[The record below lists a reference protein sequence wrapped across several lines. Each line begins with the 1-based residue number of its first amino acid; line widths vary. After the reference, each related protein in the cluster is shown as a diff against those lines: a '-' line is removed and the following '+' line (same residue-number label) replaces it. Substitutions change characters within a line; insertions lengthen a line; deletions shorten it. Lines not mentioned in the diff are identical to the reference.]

1 MDASEIKLLGE
12 AIAQNAEFLSDL
24 DYVELDP
31 LERTAL
37 PRNFGLLKNA
47 RIVDEVE
54 DGFFYPGENYEF
66 LKKAIGSSRY
76 EADTTPDIVE
86 WTERLAFYVANFFE
100 SLSNDDDSVTNHK
113 RQIYRH
119 VRQLE
124 SKLNAAIREADYQV
138 SNEFGSVKTIEA
150 KTRLSQH
157 YLSITESVLGRISRI
172 QFSSLMEIM
181 PYPNSDMDL
190 VMVELDKKL
199 NRLSGYLRT
208 VILKIQ
214 KLNISF
220 RKIEARTK
228 KLERLLTAIQ
238 NKSVELDIELV
249 DENSLPSQY
258 HKVELNGIKP
268 IAHFNADSPSSY
280 EESKLRDIVSRL
292 KLNREQTKVT
302 VQNKEYVS
310 YQEEEKAEAKDD
322 VFLAQFEQEKQTFG
336 FYLFNNQGSEISL
349 SEYWESTG
357 SLSSLVDVRAW
368 LYEMSNWLG
377 ELEQDM
383 DDYEFKLSLVEEPTC
398 EKSVVH
404 VVTDVKAQLTKKLVN
419 HV

>member
-31 LERTAL
+31 LEKTDL
-37 PRNFGLLKNA
+37 PRNVGLLKNA

-54 DGFFYPGENYEF
+54 DGLFYPGENYEF

-76 EADTTPDIVE
+76 EADTTPDIAE
-86 WTERLAFYVANFFE
+86 WTERLTFYVANFFE

-172 QFSSLMEIM
+172 QFSSLMEMM

-249 DENSLPSQY
+249 DENSLPNLF

-268 IAHFNADSPSSY
+268 MAHFNADSPNSY
-280 EESKLRDIVSRL
+280 EESKLRDIIARL
-292 KLNREQTKVT
+292 KLNREQAKATA
-302 VQNKEYVS
+302 QNKDYVS
-310 YQEEEKAEAKDD
+310 YQEDEKTEAKDD
-322 VFLAQFEQEKQTFG
+322 IFLAQFEQEKQAFG
-336 FYLFNNQGSEISL
+336 SYLFNSQGSEISL
-349 SEYWESTG
+349 SEYWESTD
-357 SLSSLVDVRAW
+357 SLSSIVDVRAW

-383 DDYEFKLSLVEEPTC
+383 DGYEFKLSLVEEPTC
-398 EKSVVH
+398 EKSVVY
-404 VVTDVKAQLTKKLVN
+404 VVTDVKAQFTKNPVN

>member
-1 MDASEIKLLGE
+1 MDASEIKQLGE
-12 AIAQNAEFLSDL
+12 AIAQNAELLSDL
-24 DYVELDP
+24 DFLELES
-31 LERTAL
+31 LERMDL
-37 PRNFGLLKNA
+37 PRNIGLLKNA

-76 EADTTPDIVE
+76 EADTTPDIAE
-86 WTERLAFYVANFFE
+86 WLERLTFYVANFFE
-100 SLSNDDDSVTNHK
+100 SLNSNDDSATNHK

-138 SNEFGSVKTIEA
+138 SNEFGSVKNIEA

-220 RKIEARTK
+220 RKIEKRTK
-228 KLERLLTAIQ
+228 KLQRLLTAIQ
-238 NKSVELDIELV
+238 NKSVELDIELI
-249 DENSLPSQY
+249 DANSLPNTF
-258 HKVELNGIKP
+258 HKAELNGIFPK
-268 IAHFNADSPSSY
+268 AHFNTDSPTSY

-292 KLNREQTKVT
+292 KLNREQAKAKAQTKDFV
-302 VQNKEYVS
+302 E
-310 YQEEEKAEAKDD
+310 YQEDD
-322 VFLAQFEQEKQTFG
+322 KTETLDNVFVTQLEQEKQTFG
-336 FYLFNNQGSEISL
+336 TYLFDNQGAEVSL
-349 SEYWESTG
+349 SEYWNITS
-357 SLSSLVDVRAW
+357 SLSSLIDVRAW

-377 ELEQDM
+377 ELDQDM
-383 DDYEFKLSLVEEPTC
+383 DDYEFKLSLVEQPNC
-398 EKSVVH
+398 EKSVVY
-404 VVTDVKAQLTKKLVN
+404 VVTDVKAQIIKRPII

>member
-1 MDASEIKLLGE
+1 MDTSEIKLLGE
-12 AIAQNAEFLSDL
+12 AIAQNAGFLSDL

-31 LERTAL
+31 LERTDL
-37 PRNFGLLKNA
+37 PRNIGLLKNA

-54 DGFFYPGENYEF
+54 TGFFYPGENYEF

-76 EADTTPDIVE
+76 EADTTPDIAE
-86 WTERLAFYVANFFE
+86 WTERLTFYVDNFYE
-100 SLSNDDDSVTNHK
+100 SLNNDDDTVTSHK

-172 QFSSLMEIM
+172 QFGFLMDMM
-181 PYPNSDMDL
+181 PYDNSDMDL

-208 VILKIQ
+208 VIFKIQ
-214 KLNISF
+214 KFNISF
-220 RKIEARTK
+220 KKIEARTK

-238 NKSVELDIELV
+238 NKSVELDIGLV
-249 DENSLPSQY
+249 DENSLPNQY
-258 HKVELNGIKP
+258 HKVEINGIKP
-268 IAHFNADSPSSY
+268 TAHFNANSPSSY
-280 EESKLRDIVSRL
+280 EESNLRDIVSRL
-292 KLNREQTKVT
+292 KFNRGQTKAT
-302 VQNKEYVS
+302 AQNKEYVS
-310 YQEEEKAEAKDD
+310 YQEDEGVEAKDNI
-322 VFLAQFEQEKQTFG
+322 FLDQFEQEKQAFG
-336 FYLFNNQGSEISL
+336 SYLFNSQGSEISL
-349 SEYWESTG
+349 RGYWGSTG

-377 ELEQDM
+377 ELEQM
-383 DDYEFKLSLVEEPTC
+383 DNYEFKLTLIKEPTC
-398 EKSVVH
+398 EKSVVY
-404 VVTDVKAQLTKKLVN
+404 VVTDLRAQVTKKLVS